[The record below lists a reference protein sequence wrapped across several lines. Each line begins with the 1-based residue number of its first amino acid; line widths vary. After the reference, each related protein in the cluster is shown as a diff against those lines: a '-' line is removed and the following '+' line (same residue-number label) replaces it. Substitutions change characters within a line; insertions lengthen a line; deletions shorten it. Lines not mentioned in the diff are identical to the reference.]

1 MRRVLLLAIGLAL
14 LAAVPARAN
23 DVTSSCTLPG
33 GADVDCSTWHSSSV
47 TLHWQWEP
55 FGSETS
61 TDQCNTRTIST
72 DTSSAGVSVTCVV
85 TWGPD
90 SASHMATVRVDKTPP
105 KVTGATPAR
114 PPDYNGWYNHPVA
127 FTFQGSDALSGL
139 ASCETVT
146 YTGPDGATA
155 AVTGGC
161 RDVAGNRGVGSFPL
175 AFDDTAPA
183 PAQVQIEPENR
194 SVVLRWTA
202 PADAARVLVVR
213 ASTQAARSAKTIY
226 RGSGD
231 DVKDRGLRNGVRY
244 RYRVTV
250 VDQAGNATTTHTSAI
265 PTSSTL
271 RPVSGTEVSAAPRLT
286 WKPLRGASYYNV
298 QLFRGR
304 TKVLSAWPHGA
315 HLQLPSAWRFRGH
328 HRHLKAGIYRWFVWP
343 GYGARNA
350 QRYGAMVGRSSFR
363 VVAH

>member
-1 MRRVLLLAIGLAL
+1 MRRALVLAAL
-14 LAAVPARAN
+14 LVLAAAAPARAN
-23 DVTSSCTLPG
+23 DVTPSCTVG
-33 GADVDCSTWHSSSV
+33 GASVDCSSWHSGSV
-47 TLHWQWEP
+47 TLHWTWDP
-55 FGSETS
+55 FGSETATS
-61 TDQCNTRTIST
+61 NCDTRTFGSDTAGT
-72 DTSSAGVSVTCVV
+72 DVQCSVQ
-85 TWGPD
+85 WGPE
-90 SASHMATVRVDKTPP
+90 SASYKVTIRVDKTPP
-105 KVTGATPAR
+105 RVTGATPDR

-127 FTFQGSDALSGL
+127 FAFHGSDALSGL

-146 YTGPDGATA
+146 YAGPDGATA

-175 AFDDTAPA
+175 AFDDTPPA
-183 PAQVQIEPENR
+183 PAQVQVEPENR
-194 SVVLRWTA
+194 SIVLRWTA
-202 PADAARVLVVR
+202 PPDATRVLVVR
-213 ASTQAARSAKTIY
+213 DSTRSARAAKTIY

-231 DVKDRGLRNGVRY
+231 DVKDRGLHNGVRY

-250 VDQAGNATTTHTSAI
+250 VDQAGNATTTRTSAM

-315 HLQLPSAWRFRGH
+315 HLQLPAAWRYRGH

-350 QRYGAMVGRSSFR
+350 QRYGSLVGRSSFR